1 MAEMG
6 AMMLER
12 DESGEGRAYTLR
24 MLEDRVLRLE
34 TVASGLSD
42 RHEQLRVETRQ
53 EISFLRDQMKN
64 LETKMEE
71 GHRLVNEK
79 LDRLIGGRA
88 VLTGLVTLLT
98 SILGTGVVH
107 FAFSLGTR

>member
-1 MAEMG
+1 MAESVAG
-6 AMMLER
+6 VLEQE
-12 DESGEGRAYTLR
+12 DGGERRAYTLR

-34 TVASGLSD
+34 TVASSLSD

-53 EISFLRDQMKN
+53 EISSLRDQMKN

-71 GHRLVNEK
+71 SNRVVNGK